1 MNVTQG
7 DICGVRIWTRDM
19 EDTTYDTMPSCVRT
33 GKFCVCVCVV
43 LAVWVTGER
52 KPTTWQMG
60 VYVAFTQNKNSQ
72 VNVIQ
77 VSNKNEDNKT
87 ACKTIL
93 SIWIRRQLL
102 DVSSKE
108 EKIILLYLKSLFYFP
123 QIIKIRILIFF
134 VCILSSCAV

>member
-1 MNVTQG
+1 MLHRETFVESESEPG
-7 DICGVRIWTRDM
+7 IWKIPLMTLCHPVSGL
-19 EDTTYDTMPSCVRT
+19 ESS
-33 GKFCVCVCVV
+33 VCVCVV